1 MKTDRSGRTFEEY
14 RQLYWDGQ
22 KRIDE
27 LEAVSELSEV
37 THRAMKAEY
46 DCKRLRATIKRVEA
60 VGFEVHDSWGAS
72 EEFKDGWR
80 ECRAQV
86 EEALGEAK

>member
-1 MKTDRSGRTFEEY
+1 MSEDGEY
-14 RQLYWDGQ
+14 TIL
-22 KRIDE
+22 KRKYIERGCRIAE
-27 LEAVSELSEV
+27 LEA
-37 THRAMKAEY
+37 
-46 DCKRLRATIKRVEA
+46 TIERVEA

-86 EEALGEAK
+86 EEALGESK

>member
-1 MKTDRSGRTFEEY
+1 MSNIKSKMIYSGCGCEVIEHFP
-14 RQLYWDGQ
+14 DFCPDC
-22 KRIDE
+22 RITA
-27 LEAVSELSEV
+27 LE
-37 THRAMKAEY
+37 
-46 DCKRLRATIKRVEA
+46 ATIKKVEA

-86 EEALGEAK
+86 EEALGESK